1 MIIIDIFII
10 AILLLLFLLLLLGKT
25 VDSRKLISLLTLQD
39 GIHQELS
46 NINITLNIL
55 KKEAESNDHYLK
67 KDESK
72 VNKIDQQIIK
82 KCSDNDDDKMILL
95 HNREVSNMLNED
107 LLTHS
112 IMLKSSSD
120 DIQTFKTE
128 RNTLNTKM

>member
-46 NINITLNIL
+46 NINVTLNIL

>member
-10 AILLLLFLLLLLGKT
+10 AILLVLFLLLLLGKT
-25 VDSRKLISLLTLQD
+25 VDSSKLISLLTLQD

-46 NINITLNIL
+46 NINVTLNIL